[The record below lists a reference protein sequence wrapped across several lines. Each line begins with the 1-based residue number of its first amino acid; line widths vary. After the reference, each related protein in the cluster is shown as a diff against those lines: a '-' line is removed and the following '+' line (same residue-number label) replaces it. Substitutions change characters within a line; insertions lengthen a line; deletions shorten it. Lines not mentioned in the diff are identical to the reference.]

1 MKDMPL
7 PLLLE
12 GVKSNIVPLVEL
24 LSKAP
29 ATIIRTQF
37 GELDPPLGAMRLRV
51 IECLAPLFLSQ
62 NDEIRAALL
71 RSSALSSILVR
82 DSSMQSRRDV
92 TLIRKDINMSF
103 ICLCFW
109 CTHSGPVLRIPIS
122 QHHAWISR
130 QGGVAYTRRGS
141 NRIAKRGAFC
151 FASNCCLSVFLVLL
165 LLTR

>member
-12 GVKSNIVPLVEL
+12 AVKTNIVPLVEL

-82 DSSMQSRRDV
+82 ESSLQSKMDFSWAV
-92 TLIRKDINMSF
+92 KNPIIIFLLYSVCM
-103 ICLCFW
+103 LAE
-109 CTHSGPVLRIPIS
+109 PVLRIPVS
-122 QHHAWISR
+122 QHYAWISR
-130 QGGVAYTRRGS
+130 QGGVSYSR
-141 NRIAKRGAFC
+141 
-151 FASNCCLSVFLVLL
+151 
-165 LLTR
+165 

>member
-12 GVKSNIVPLVEL
+12 AVKTNIVPLVEL

-71 RSSALSSILVR
+71 RSSALSSILV
-82 DSSMQSRRDV
+82 SELPCSRKKMGFSWALQDLNV
-92 TLIRKDINMSF
+92 IFLLYLLYF
-103 ICLCFW
+103 LYLLCMLAE
-109 CTHSGPVLRIPIS
+109 PVLRIPVS
-122 QHHAWISR
+122 QHYAWISR
-130 QGGVAYTRRGS
+130 QGGVSYSR
-141 NRIAKRGAFC
+141 
-151 FASNCCLSVFLVLL
+151 
-165 LLTR
+165 